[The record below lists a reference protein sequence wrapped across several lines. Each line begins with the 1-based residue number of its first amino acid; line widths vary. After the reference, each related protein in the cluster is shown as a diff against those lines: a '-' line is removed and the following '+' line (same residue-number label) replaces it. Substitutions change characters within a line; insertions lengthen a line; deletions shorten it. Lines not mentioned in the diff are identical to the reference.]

1 MSPVLEYL
9 MGLDKLTDEVV
20 AMDYLLNAKTSV
32 RNYAMAVTECATP
45 EVRNVLTKQLEESI
59 DAHEMI
65 MGYMM
70 RRGFYQPYD
79 VQDQIGRDLQNIDIA
94 LNIPS

>member
-1 MSPVLEYL
+1 MNPVLEYL
-9 MGLDKLTDEVV
+9 MGFDKLTDEVI

-45 EVRNVLTKQLEESI
+45 EVQNVLTKQLEEAI

-70 RRGFYQPYD
+70 KRGFYQPYEL
-79 VQDQIGRDLQNIDIA
+79 QDQIGRDLQNIQTA